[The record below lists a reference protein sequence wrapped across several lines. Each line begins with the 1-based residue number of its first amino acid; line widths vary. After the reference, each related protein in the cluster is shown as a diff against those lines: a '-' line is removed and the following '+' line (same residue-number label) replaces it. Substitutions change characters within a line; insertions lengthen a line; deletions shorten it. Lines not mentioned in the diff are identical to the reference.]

1 MATAAADD
9 PLTRI
14 SRAQE
19 RRCLEKKRHRARAA
33 AKSASTSSSSSAAF
47 CSQAWM
53 LGRPSCAAAAFATPR
68 LRQCPFDLAAIDWQR
83 SARMACG
90 VDGHLWKVWFKG
102 SGPYV
107 LKVFWDTSSAAT
119 RYFAAKRECQN
130 AALLQMMQAAV
141 EASMSESAPP
151 ICVNPCPKTRG
162 EARENTLAFSEEGRR
177 GELAGQAAAADGGT
191 TTMQITSVPR
201 LRKCYGWAKVHG
213 HTLWNTWPATMRPRA
228 LRLKKF
234 TRSFSD
240 TQEYL
245 AIVYEYVEEAENDA
259 AAVER
264 AADFFWRAGFGYTL
278 SSAERNWKS
287 GVLVDLS
294 DIVHASSRHW
304 NEKGYGT
311 RSAARIL
318 RP

>member
-1 MATAAADD
+1 M
-9 PLTRI
+9 
-14 SRAQE
+14 E
-19 RRCLEKKRHRARAA
+19 
-33 AKSASTSSSSSAAF
+33 
-47 CSQAWM
+47 
-53 LGRPSCAAAAFATPR
+53 
-68 LRQCPFDLAAIDWQR
+68 
-83 SARMACG
+83 CG

-130 AALLQMMQAAV
+130 AALLQMMHAAV
-141 EASMSESAPP
+141 EDSMAGSAALP
-151 ICVNPCPKTRG
+151 IYVHPRPKTRD
-162 EARENTLAFSEEGRR
+162 EARGNTLAFSDEGRR
-177 GELAGQAAAADGGT
+177 GELAGQAAAAAADGGT

-201 LRKCYGWAKVHG
+201 LRKCYGWTKVHG
-213 HTLWNTWPATMRPRA
+213 HTLWHTWPAPMRPRA
-228 LRLKKF
+228 LRLPKF

-240 TQEYL
+240 SQEYL
-245 AIVYEYVEEAENDA
+245 AIVYEYVEEGENEP
-259 AAVER
+259 AAVET

-294 DIVHASSRHW
+294 DIVHASSRGW